1 LIAALHVR
9 PMVATVTPAPA
20 VHLIAIAAL
29 IVVAA
34 VRPIVLRRLP
44 TAGDERRQA
53 LAVTAVCYSGGL
65 NGRLVVLLRLM
76 LWLLMLRLLL
86 VGLMLRPVLLVRL
99 LIAPAVRLRIA
110 RRVGRL
116 GVARR
121 VWRQIAEVRLALHWL
136 TLHRLI
142 RAVVAVIEI
151 IVAVVGLRLAALR
164 AIIRVLLAELFLR
177 RGDQAQIMLGVLVI
191 ILGGY
196 RVARGRRIARQLN
209 VFLGDMG
216 RRSPNLHVWA
226 VRFINPCERILIFAV
241 MLVVVVTT
249 PHALV
254 VVLTVSHG
262 FPVHQLPI

>member
-1 LIAALHVR
+1 
-9 PMVATVTPAPA
+9 MVATVTPAPA
-20 VHLIAIAAL
+20 VHLITIAAL

-44 TAGDERRQA
+44 TAGDERRQS
-53 LAVTAVCYSGGL
+53 LAVTAVCYGRGL
-65 NGRLVVLLRLM
+65 NGRLEVLLRLL

-86 VGLMLRPVLLVRL
+86 VVLMLRPVLLVRL
-99 LIAPAVRLRIA
+99 LIAPAVALRIA

-116 GVARR
+116 GIARR
-121 VWRQIAEVRLALHWL
+121 VWRLIARVRLALHWL

-142 RAVVAVIEI
+142 HAVVAVVKI
-151 IVAVVGLRLAALR
+151 IVAVALALTDRRLVV
-164 AIIRVLLAELFLR
+164 RVLLAELFLR

-216 RRSPNLHVWA
+216 RRSPNLHIGA
-226 VRFINPCERILIFAV
+226 V
-241 MLVVVVTT
+241 
-249 PHALV
+249 
-254 VVLTVSHG
+254 
-262 FPVHQLPI
+262 